1 MHRRESGQALIE
13 WALLLMLFVQLTI
26 ALYAFA
32 EWFVI
37 RQEMISVVKEGARLY
52 SSGRVESPE
61 VKQLMQRA
69 FRRGRPSLTVSLAD
83 LYVGSS
89 GDSQEGFMK
98 LDKVSVRYAPKQIL
112 LRHFTH
118 TMEES
123 CVIKHAPQYGY
134 AGTPAG
140 YGPPVPWEKT

>member
-1 MHRRESGQALIE
+1 MNRGEKGQALIE
-13 WALLLMLFVQLTI
+13 WALLLMLFVQLTV
-26 ALYAFA
+26 ALYAFS
-32 EWFVI
+32 EWFII
-37 RQEMISVVKEGARLY
+37 RQEMISVVKEGALLY
-52 SSGRVESPE
+52 SSGRIGIPQ

-69 FRRGRPSLTVSLAD
+69 FSRGRPKLTVSLDD

-89 GDSQEGFMK
+89 GDSQEGFLK
-98 LDKVSVRYAPKQIL
+98 LDKVSVRYKPQQIL
-112 LRHFTH
+112 LRHFTN

-134 AGTPAG
+134 PGSVA